1 LRASRSAFALLLLGM
16 TMLIGPSSAG
26 AVGPVVPGDWPPIK
40 LGIWKIDTTR
50 ILPNG
55 KTRRS
60 GGSGPV
66 CGDASTTFLGYWGR
80 GIVEMAG
87 CRYTATRVADERFKI
102 VTECIVRGLAK
113 PSHAETEVTMHG
125 PEAFEMKGTIRE
137 GKKTYRVTQVGR
149 RLSDCP
155 SRPQP

>member
-1 LRASRSAFALLLLGM
+1 
-16 TMLIGPSSAG
+16 
-26 AVGPVVPGDWPPIK
+26 
-40 LGIWKIDTTR
+40 
-50 ILPNG
+50 
-55 KTRRS
+55 
-60 GGSGPV
+60 V
-66 CGDASTTFLGYWGR
+66 CGDASTTFMGYWGG

-125 PEAFEMKGTIRE
+125 AEAFEMKGTVKE
-137 GKKTYRVTQVGR
+137 GKKTYGVTQVGR

-155 SRPQP
+155 SHAF